1 MLSSKFSLL
10 PLIAIAS
17 CIHSLHAH
25 ADEFTHIKIWNDG
38 TYDRGSGSPWEF
50 YKYNEKTGDQKLLT
64 KKMFYNPENQYDLND
79 IWTSGE
85 HTKYDAVLGK
95 LQVLTKW
102 GDLYIYDEISD
113 SWSQGETPRRYTES
127 RNLGGDAESYFLGI
141 PNLKSNSNGNV
152 SVGIGE
158 NTISVLNNGIGT
170 DDGIPLVRNIDGAFH
185 IGENSLITVEEDG
198 RQKLYARD
206 AYGKAIP
213 IDITEGSD
221 LLINGTSVMG
231 SINDNA
237 DDIETNRQNISTN
250 AGNIETNR
258 QNIST
263 NADNIE
269 TNRENINDLGYG
281 VAGATALTA
290 ALSSLPTAA
299 DDAPFSCGV
308 GTGGYSS
315 RLAVGIGCAS
325 RLSDRLSVN
334 VGGSHVFGG
343 SSSYGGGSLDTVA
356 ARGGFVFKLGTIHKR
371 SNIDGEELQSQLD
384 ELKRENSS
392 IREEN
397 RAIRDENKELI
408 ARLERLEA
416 IALGRE
422 SSITRASLK

>member
-1 MLSSKFSLL
+1 MTCYCQKDKLNLSTLSIKMSVRRLWITFAWWVLLFGSAPVHAWDIWKIHDVEGATHSEDGWQINGYDSATGEVTPVTFISDIEFEKGVTDSFIDPDTGSLIL
-10 PLIAIAS
+10 KSFDSEYTSISVDGIVTELSELDGSRINYRSEAFNV
-17 CIHSLHAH
+17 
-25 ADEFTHIKIWNDG
+25 EEDG
-38 TYDRGSGSPWEF
+38 T
-50 YKYNEKTGDQKLLT
+50 
-64 KKMFYNPENQYDLND
+64 
-79 IWTSGE
+79 
-85 HTKYDAVLGK
+85 
-95 LQVLTKW
+95 
-102 GDLYIYDEISD
+102 
-113 SWSQGETPRRYTES
+113 
-127 RNLGGDAESYFLGI
+127 
-141 PNLKSNSNGNV
+141 V
-152 SVGIGE
+152 S
-158 NTISVLNNGIGT
+158 
-170 DDGIPLVRNIDGAFH
+170 
-185 IGENSLITVEEDG
+185 IGENSLRLREENG
-198 RQKLYARD
+198 RQKMWAAD
-206 AYGKAIP
+206 AKGNLIP
-213 IDITEGSD
+213 INITEGSD
-221 LLINGTSVMG
+221 LLVSGVSVMG
-231 SINDNA
+231 SIEESTE
-237 DDIETNRQNISTN
+237 DIENNRQNISTN

-263 NADNIE
+263 NAGNIE
-269 TNRENINDLGYG
+269 TNRKNISTNAGNIETNRKNINDLGYG

-299 DDAPFSCGV
+299 DDTPFSCGV

-315 RLAVGIGCAS
+315 RFAVGIGCAS

-397 RAIRDENKELI
+397 KAVRDENRAIRDENKELI

-416 IALGRE
+416 IALGRK